1 VQAWRGRYRWS
12 WVAALTASSRSSAVR
27 DGALIAAIAAFS
39 FIPWLG
45 RLHLFD
51 WDEINFAEAAREMLV
66 TGDYRRVQI
75 GFQPFAE
82 KPPLFMWVQ
91 ALSMRIFGVGEFA
104 ARLPN
109 ALVGIITLVGIYIV
123 GRWLFDRRFGL
134 WWALAFGGSLL
145 PNLYFHSG
153 IIDPLF
159 NLLIFAGIVALFA
172 FQSQRQTDEDSPAAG
187 AKPRITWTA
196 SHSRSEWALLLVA
209 GVSIGLAVLT
219 KGPVG
224 LLLPGLTWLAVGGR
238 GKGEAGRGKGEA
250 GSGRRMPIVP
260 MIVWVAV
267 AGAVAAPW
275 YVLAAREG
283 VGASTGNFVSAFVAR
298 QLELLRTG
306 VAGHTGPWYFHFV
319 VLALG
324 CFPASVFAISAL
336 SSRFP
341 PPSSHFPPPS
351 SRSLSV
357 GKRVDLSPN
366 QRDFRLWMILL
377 LVIVV
382 GVFSLVQTKIV
393 HYSSLAYFPITFL
406 AAQALTDI
414 EKTWSPRYWSIA
426 AGGVGLL
433 WAAVFLTLPVA
444 GLMIAYNQLDLVR
457 VVHDPFVRA
466 ALAARVGWSPAD
478 LVVGGLYLAAVILA
492 LATLW
497 RRNTKRFAAILFVA
511 TGIIVPLAL
520 TRIAPR
526 IERYTQATPIA
537 FYESLRG
544 CRCYIA
550 PLGFKSYAHLFYA
563 QVPPENSARAAGVA
577 ADHFEEWLLSGPID
591 RPAYFVSKIDKADR
605 WRGRSGLQV
614 FGDRDGFVFFR
625 REPAVYTLLP
635 DAVVPPR

>member
-1 VQAWRGRYRWS
+1 MQAWRGRYRWS
-12 WVAALTASSRSSAVR
+12 WVAALTVRNRSSAVR
-27 DGALIAAIAAFS
+27 DGALIGAIATFS

-51 WDEINFAEAAREMLV
+51 WDEINFAETAREMLV

-109 ALVGIITLVGIYIV
+109 AIVGIVTLVGIYIV
-123 GRWLFDRRFGL
+123 GRQLFDRRLAL

-145 PNLYFHSG
+145 PNLYFRSG

-172 FQSQRQTDEDSPAAG
+172 FQSQRQTVDGSRAAD
-187 AKPRITWTA
+187 ANLRVTWTA
-196 SHSRSEWALLLVA
+196 SHGKSEWTLVLVA

-224 LLLPGLTWLAVGGR
+224 LLLPGLTWLAFWAV
-238 GKGEAGRGKGEA
+238 
-250 GSGRRMPIVP
+250 RRSFAMPIVP
-260 MIVWVAV
+260 MLIWVAI
-267 AGAVAAPW
+267 AAIVAAPW
-275 YVLAAREG
+275 YVVAAQQG
-283 VGASTGNFVSAFVAR
+283 TGASTGNFISAFGAR

-336 SSRFP
+336 GR
-341 PPSSHFPPPS
+341 
-351 SRSLSV
+351 
-357 GKRVDLSPN
+357 RVDGSQN

-406 AAQALTDI
+406 AAQALTDV
-414 EKTWSPRYWSIA
+414 EKKWWPRYWSIA
-426 AGGVGLL
+426 SGVVGLL
-433 WAAVFLTLPVA
+433 WAVVFLTLPVV
-444 GLMIAYNQLDLVR
+444 GLMIANNKLDLVR
-457 VVHDPFVRA
+457 MVHDPFVRA
-466 ALAARVGWSPAD
+466 ALAARVGWSPSN
-478 LVVGGLYLAAVILA
+478 LVVGGIYLVAILWA
-492 LATLW
+492 LVTP
-497 RRNTKRFAAILFVA
+497 RRNPKRFAIILFAA
-511 TGIIVPLAL
+511 TGITVPLAL
-520 TRIAPR
+520 VRIAPK
-526 IERYTQATPIA
+526 IERYTQATPIT

-563 QVPPENSARAAGVA
+563 RVSPENSARAARVA
-577 ADHFEEWLLSGPID
+577 PDHFEEWLLSGPID
-591 RPAYFVSKIDKADR
+591 RTAYFVSKLDRADR
-605 WRGRSGLQV
+605 WLTRPGLQV
-614 FGDRDGFVFFR
+614 IGERNGFVFFR
-625 REPAVYTLLP
+625 RDPPMQKLLQ
-635 DAVVPPR
+635 DAVVPSQ

>member
-1 VQAWRGRYRWS
+1 V
-12 WVAALTASSRSSAVR
+12 
-27 DGALIAAIAAFS
+27 IAAVAAFS

-66 TGDYRRVQI
+66 TGEYRRVQI

-91 ALSMRIFGVGEFA
+91 ALSMRVFGVGEFA

-123 GRWLFDRRFGL
+123 GRQLFDRRFAL

-145 PNLYFHSG
+145 PNLYFRSG

-172 FQSQRQTDEDSPAAG
+172 FQSSRRTDEGLRAAD
-187 AKPRITWTA
+187 ANTRITRV
-196 SHSRSEWALLLVA
+196 SYSGREWVLLVVA

-224 LLLPGLTWLAVGGR
+224 LLLPGLAWLGVWAARRSYAV
-238 GKGEAGRGKGEA
+238 
-250 GSGRRMPIVP
+250 PIVP
-260 MIVWVAV
+260 VLIWIAVAV
-267 AGAVAAPW
+267 IVAAPW
-275 YVLAAREG
+275 YVVAAQQG
-283 VGASTGNFVSAFVAR
+283 SGASTGGFIGAFVAR

-306 VAGHTGPWYFHFV
+306 VAGHTGPWYFHLV
-319 VLALG
+319 VLTLG
-324 CFPASVFAISAL
+324 CFPASVFAVSAL
-336 SSRFP
+336 
-341 PPSSHFPPPS
+341 
-351 SRSLSV
+351 
-357 GKRVDLSPN
+357 GKRIGDSPA
-366 QRDFRLWMILL
+366 QRDFRHWMISLL
-377 LVIVV
+377 IVV
-382 GVFSLVQTKIV
+382 LVVFSLVQTKIV

-406 AAQALTDI
+406 AAQALTDV
-414 EKTWSPRYWSIA
+414 EKTWWPRYWSIA
-426 AGGVGLL
+426 ARGIGLA
-433 WAAVFLTLPVA
+433 WTAVFLALPVV
-444 GLMIAYNQLDLVR
+444 GLMIAHNRLDLSR
-457 VVHDPFVRA
+457 VVSDPLVRA
-466 ALAARVGWSPAD
+466 TLAVRVGWSPVD
-478 LVVGGLYLAAVILA
+478 LIVGGTYFAAIAFA

-497 RRNTKRFAAILFVA
+497 GGRKDTKRFAAILFVA
-511 TGIIVPLAL
+511 TAIIVPLAL
-520 TRIAPR
+520 ARIAPK

-544 CRCYIA
+544 CQCYVA

-563 QVPPENSARAAGVA
+563 RVPPEHSARAARVA
-577 ADHFEEWLLSGPID
+577 PDHFEEWLLSGPID
-591 RPAYFVSKIDKADR
+591 RPAYFVTKIDKADR
-605 WRGRSGLQV
+605 WRGRRGLQV

-635 DAVVPPR
+635 NAVIPPR

>member
-1 VQAWRGRYRWS
+1 MEAWRGRYRWS
-12 WVAALTASSRSSAVR
+12 WVAALTASNRSSAVR

-66 TGDYRRVQI
+66 TGDYRQVQI

-91 ALSMRIFGVGEFA
+91 ALSMRVFGVGEFA

-123 GRWLFDRRFGL
+123 GRQLFDRRFAL

-145 PNLYFHSG
+145 PNLYFRSG

-172 FQSQRQTDEDSPAAG
+172 FQSRRQTDGGLRATDANT
-187 AKPRITWTA
+187 RITRA
-196 SHSRSEWALLLVA
+196 SYRGGEWVLLVVA
-209 GVSIGLAVLT
+209 GMSIGLAILT

-224 LLLPGLTWLAVGGR
+224 LLLPSLTWMAFWAV
-238 GKGEAGRGKGEA
+238 
-250 GSGRRMPIVP
+250 RRKSIATPIVP
-260 MIVWVAV
+260 MLVWVAV
-267 AGAVAAPW
+267 AAIVAAPW
-275 YVLAAREG
+275 YILAAQQRA
-283 VGASTGNFVSAFVAR
+283 GAGTGNFVSAFVER

-324 CFPASVFAISAL
+324 CFPASVFALSAL
-336 SSRFP
+336 GRREGDP
-341 PPSSHFPPPS
+341 PA
-351 SRSLSV
+351 
-357 GKRVDLSPN
+357 

-377 LVIVV
+377 LIIVLV
-382 GVFSLVQTKIV
+382 VFSLVQTKIV

-406 AAQALTDI
+406 AAQALTDV
-414 EKTWSPRYWSIA
+414 EKAWWPRYWSIA
-426 AGGVGLL
+426 ARGIGLA
-433 WAAVFLTLPVA
+433 WAAVFLALPVV
-444 GLMIAYNQLDLVR
+444 GLMIAHNQLDLVR
-457 VVHDPFVRA
+457 VVRDSFVRA
-466 ALAARVGWSPAD
+466 ALAGRVGWSPAD
-478 LVVGGLYLAAVILA
+478 LVVGGTYFVVISLA

-497 RRNTKRFAAILFVA
+497 GRKDTKRFAAILFVGTA
-511 TGIIVPLAL
+511 IIVPLAL
-520 TRIAPR
+520 GRIAPR

-544 CRCYIA
+544 CQCYVA
-550 PLGFKSYAHLFYA
+550 PLGYKSYAHLFYA
-563 QVPPENSARAAGVA
+563 RVPPERSARAARVE
-577 ADHFEEWLLSGPID
+577 ADHFEDWLLSGPID
-591 RPAYFVSKIDKADR
+591 LPAYFVSKIDRADR
-605 WRGRSGLQV
+605 WRGRPGLQV
-614 FGDRDGFVFFR
+614 VGERDGFVFFR
-625 REPAVYTLLP
+625 RDPPAHIQPRAT
-635 DAVVPPR
+635 VVPAQ

>member
-1 VQAWRGRYRWS
+1 VQVWRGRYRWS
-12 WVAALTASSRSSAVR
+12 WVAALTVSNRSSAVR
-27 DGALIAAIAAFS
+27 DGALIAAIATFS

-91 ALSMRIFGVGEFA
+91 AWSMRIFGVGEFA

-123 GRWLFDRRFGL
+123 GRQLFDRRFAL

-145 PNLYFHSG
+145 PNLYFRSG

-172 FQSQRQTDEDSPAAG
+172 FQSQRQTVDGSRAAD
-187 AKPRITWTA
+187 ANLRVTWTA
-196 SHSRSEWALLLVA
+196 SYGKSEWTLLLVA

-224 LLLPGLTWLAVGGR
+224 ILLPGLTWLAFWAV
-238 GKGEAGRGKGEA
+238 
-250 GSGRRMPIVP
+250 RRKALAMPIVP
-260 MIVWVAV
+260 VLVWVAV
-267 AGAVAAPW
+267 AVIVAAPW
-275 YVLAAREG
+275 YVVAAEQG
-283 VGASTGNFVSAFVAR
+283 TGASTGNFISAFVAR

-324 CFPASVFAISAL
+324 CFPASMFAISAL
-336 SSRFP
+336 
-341 PPSSHFPPPS
+341 
-351 SRSLSV
+351 
-357 GKRVDLSPN
+357 GTRVNGSQN

-406 AAQALTDI
+406 AAQALTDV
-414 EKTWSPRYWSIA
+414 EKTWWPRYWSVA
-426 AGGVGLL
+426 SGGVGLL
-433 WAAVFLTLPVA
+433 WAVAFLTLPGV
-444 GLMIAYNQLDLVR
+444 GLMIANNKLDLVH

-478 LVVGGLYLAAVILA
+478 LVVGGMYLVAISWA
-492 LATLW
+492 LATL
-497 RRNTKRFAAILFVA
+497 RGNPKRFAVILFVA

-520 TRIAPR
+520 VRIAPK

-544 CRCYIA
+544 CRCYVA

-563 QVPPENSARAAGVA
+563 RVSPENSAQAARVA
-577 ADHFEEWLLSGPID
+577 PDLFEEWLLSGAID
-591 RPAYFVSKIDKADR
+591 RPAYFVAKIDKADR
-605 WRGRSGLQV
+605 WRSRPGLQV
-614 FGDRDGFVFFR
+614 IGERNGFVFFR
-625 REPAVYTLLP
+625 RDPPVHTLLQ
-635 DAVVPPR
+635 DAVVPSQ

>member
-1 VQAWRGRYRWS
+1 M
-12 WVAALTASSRSSAVR
+12 VAAV
-27 DGALIAAIAAFS
+27 AAFS

-123 GRWLFDRRFGL
+123 GRQLFDRRFGL

-145 PNLYFHSG
+145 PNLYFRSG

-159 NLLIFAGIVALFA
+159 NLLIFTGIVALFA
-172 FQSQRQTDEDSPAAG
+172 FQRRRQTDEGSRAAD
-187 AKPRITWTA
+187 ANPPVMWAA
-196 SHSRSEWALLLVA
+196 SHSKGEWVLLLIA
-209 GVSIGLAVLT
+209 GISIGLAVLT

-224 LLLPGLTWLAVGGR
+224 LLLPGLTWFGVWAV
-238 GKGEAGRGKGEA
+238 
-250 GSGRRMPIVP
+250 RRKSMAMPIVP
-260 MIVWVAV
+260 VLIWVTAV
-267 AGAVAAPW
+267 GIVAAPW
-275 YVLAAREG
+275 YVLAAQQG
-283 VGASTGNFVSAFVAR
+283 DGASTGNFMSAFVAR

-324 CFPASVFAISAL
+324 CFPASVFAVSAL
-336 SSRFP
+336 G
-341 PPSSHFPPPS
+341 
-351 SRSLSV
+351 RSA
-357 GKRVDLSPN
+357 GDSPE

-377 LVIVV
+377 LIIVV

-406 AAQALTDI
+406 AAQALTDV
-414 EKTWSPRYWSIA
+414 EKTWWPRYWSIA
-426 AGGVGLL
+426 ARGIGLA
-433 WAAVFLTLPVA
+433 WAAVFLALPVV
-444 GLMIAYNQLDLVR
+444 GLMIAHNQLDLAR
-457 VVHDPFVRA
+457 VVRDPLVRA
-466 ALAARVGWSPAD
+466 TLAVRVGWSPMD
-478 LVVGGLYLAAVILA
+478 LVVGGAYFVAISLA

-497 RRNTKRFAAILFVA
+497 GRRKDARRFAAILFVA
-511 TGIIVPLAL
+511 TAIIVPLAL
-520 TRIAPR
+520 ARIAPKV
-526 IERYTQATPIA
+526 ERYTQATPIA

-544 CRCYIA
+544 CQCYVA
-550 PLGFKSYAHLFYA
+550 PLGYKSYAHLFYA
-563 QVPPENSARAAGVA
+563 RVTPERSARAARVGGGP
-577 ADHFEEWLLSGPID
+577 DHFEEWLLSGPID
-591 RPAYFVSKIDKADR
+591 RPAYFVSKMDKADR
-605 WRGRSGLQV
+605 WRGRPGLEV
-614 FGDRDGFVFFR
+614 IGGRNGFVFFR
-625 REPAVYTLLP
+625 RDPPVLIHERAAVAPAQ
-635 DAVVPPR
+635 